1 MEQVEVTSRIWQR
14 ILASRSGGEG
24 PGNGHL
30 SRPEEA
36 ALRLYGTIAR
46 PGRAPLTV
54 AQIGQSLDGRIA
66 TASGDARDVS
76 GPDGLAHLHRLR
88 ALVDGVVIGVRTALH
103 DNPRLTVRHC
113 AGRDPA
119 RIVIDPQGRLP
130 DDATPL
136 RDDGIRRIVV
146 QGTDRPRAKGVEVI
160 RLAPRAGWIAPAAI
174 LTALRAEGF
183 GNLLVEGGSRTIA
196 GFLEAGLIDRLMV
209 TIAPVIIGAGPQGL
223 TTRSPIDTLAQAMRP
238 RTGIFALGSDILFDC
253 ALGPVGQQVVQPVV
267 PPRAASLI

>member
-1 MEQVEVTSRIWQR
+1 MEQVEVTPRIWQR
-14 ILASRSGGEG
+14 ILAIRSGGEG
-24 PGNGHL
+24 PANGHL
-30 SRPEEA
+30 SQPEEA
-36 ALRLYGTIAR
+36 ALRLYGTLAWPDR
-46 PGRAPLTV
+46 GPLTL

-113 AGRDPA
+113 EGKDPA

-136 RDDGIRRIVV
+136 RDDGSRRIVV

-160 RLAPRAGWIAPAAI
+160 RLVPRAGWIDPAAI
-174 LTALRAEGF
+174 LAALRAEGF

-209 TIAPVIIGAGPQGL
+209 TVAPVIIGAGPQGL
-223 TTRSPIDTLAQAMRP
+223 TTRSPIDTLAEAMRP
-238 RTGIFALGSDILFDC
+238 RTGVFALGSDILFDC
-253 ALGPVGQQVVQPVV
+253 ALSPAPHRAVHPL
-267 PPRAASLI
+267 AASSAVSLI